1 VDFSTSHFQ
10 ESSFLCHHSAKLA
23 RHKRGQAKMTS
34 GRHRSIIAALI
45 AIVLAP
51 LTFGPANAQSC
62 SNASLNGSCVLQ
74 AVASPSSAGGAA
86 GGGPE
91 SLVGL
96 ITFDGAGNF
105 TMRLHKN
112 ANGTF
117 IQTDVTGTYT
127 VEANCDGSY
136 TYTNANTGDVDTHDF
151 VLSESGMVLREI
163 LRSTQGRSTTLRV
176 TAGVCKFN
184 E

>member
-1 VDFSTSHFQ
+1 MLV
-10 ESSFLCHHSAKLA
+10 SS
-23 RHKRGQAKMTS
+23 
-34 GRHRSIIAALI
+34 
-45 AIVLAP
+45 AI
-51 LTFGPANAQSC
+51 ANAQTC

-74 AVASPSSAGGAA
+74 AVASPTTTGIAA
-86 GGGPE
+86 GSGPE

-117 IQTDVTGTYT
+117 VQVDVAGTYT
-127 VEANCDGSY
+127 VQPNCDGSY
-136 TYTNANTGDVDTHDF
+136 TYTNANTGDTDTHDF
-151 VLSESGMVLREI
+151 VISPSGMVLREI
-163 LRSTQGRSTTLRV
+163 LRSTQGRSATLRV
-176 TAGVCKFN
+176 TAGLCKFN

>member
-1 VDFSTSHFQ
+1 M
-10 ESSFLCHHSAKLA
+10 L
-23 RHKRGQAKMTS
+23 
-34 GRHRSIIAALI
+34 IAGLV
-45 AIVLAP
+45 AIVLT
-51 LTFGPANAQSC
+51 LMSFGPANAQSC
-62 SNASLNGSCVLQ
+62 SNASVRGSCVLQ
-74 AVASPSSAGGAA
+74 AVASPTSAGLAA

-96 ITFDGAGNF
+96 ITFDGVGNF

-117 IQTDVTGTYT
+117 VQADVTGTYT
-127 VEANCDGSY
+127 VQPNCDGSY
-136 TYTNANTGDVDTHDF
+136 TYTNASTGDVDTHDF
-151 VLSESGMVLREI
+151 VLSVSGMVLREI
-163 LRSTQGRSTTLRV
+163 LRSTQGRTSTLRV

>member
-1 VDFSTSHFQ
+1 MKAAMT
-10 ESSFLCHHSAKLA
+10 LGRNRRMLTALMATALTLA
-23 RHKRGQAKMTS
+23 RFG
-34 GRHRSIIAALI
+34 IA
-45 AIVLAP
+45 
-51 LTFGPANAQSC
+51 GAQTC

-74 AVASPSSAGGAA
+74 AVASPTTTGLAA

-96 ITFDGAGNF
+96 ITFDGNGNF
-105 TMRLHKN
+105 TMRIHKN

-117 IQTDVTGTYT
+117 FTGDISGTYT
-127 VEANCDGSY
+127 VQPNCDGSY
-136 TYTNANTGDVDTHDF
+136 TYTNANTGDTDVHDF
-151 VLSESGMVLREI
+151 VISPSGMVLREI
-163 LRSTQGRSTTLRV
+163 LRSTQGKTATLRV